1 MNERYKEIA
10 KYELEFWSL
19 IESNFDCRLEG
30 MSTSASSFL
39 NGPITFHARFPTK
52 NSYLINTPYLYDT
65 SKKLIHFTS
74 IPVLFS
80 IINEGAVR
88 LYNLHNSND
97 NTEYSYA
104 SNKLTEIYK
113 IQNINEESI
122 SDYINRIKDWS
133 FILSCTNHD
142 GLNKLD
148 FWKEYGDSGKGIAI
162 EFEIINNVTEWEF
175 FYCSEIRYEKLD
187 SFDNLVSKW
196 KDIQNKYN
204 HINYHIRL
212 NQFLSLHKSADWS
225 KEAEI
230 RILTNYPDLHEIPF
244 RERIFR
250 DFKIKKPD
258 LEIKYFSLPLCDR
271 EGKFVDKRLEERV
284 ELFWKIIPRIRISD
298 IHYGPS
304 FPINEKLW
312 KFHNELSLYIFEK
325 LKCSLPQITK
335 NRIRL

>member
-10 KYELEFWSL
+10 KYEMEFWSL

-39 NGPITFHARFPTK
+39 NGPITFNARFPTK
-52 NSYLINTPYLYDT
+52 NSYLINTPYLYNQ

-104 SNKLTEIYK
+104 SNKLKEIHE
-113 IQNINEESI
+113 IQNINEEPI
-122 SDYINRIKDWS
+122 SAYINRIKDWS

-142 GLNKLD
+142 GLNKPD

-162 EFEIINNVTEWEF
+162 EFEIINDTSEWEF
-175 FYCSEIRYEKLD
+175 FYCSEILYNKLD
-187 SFDNLVSKW
+187 SFDKLVSKW

-212 NQFLSLHKSADWS
+212 NQILSLHKSSDWS

-230 RILTNYPDLHEIPF
+230 RILTNYPDLYEIPF

-250 DFKIKKPD
+250 DFKIEKPD
-258 LEIKYFSLPLCDR
+258 LKIKYFSLPLCDK
-271 EGKFVDKRLEERV
+271 EGKFSDKRLEERV
-284 ELFWKIIPRIRISD
+284 ELFWNIIPRIRISD
-298 IHYGPS
+298 IHYGPD

-325 LKCSLPQITK
+325 LKCYLPRIIK